1 MTASTSLREVAHAAG
16 VSPATVSRVLNA
28 RTNVRSETRLRVER
42 AIETLN
48 YQPSRVARRLRTQ
61 DRPGQMLGLLVPDIQ
76 NPFYVEV
83 VRGVEDRAY
92 ARGCAVMM
100 CNFGQEE
107 EKEHF
112 FLDIM
117 RHERVDGLI
126 LAPARPDDRKALEVV
141 RSGIPVVCVDRGLAE
156 ADVDTIVVD
165 NLEGARAAV
174 DHLLRLGHRRIG
186 HVAGLPQLPSTQER
200 VAGYRAALQAA
211 GLTSDPAL
219 VRHGNSKHESGR
231 DLTADL
237 LDLPDPPTALF
248 TGNNLIT
255 LGALETIHRRGL
267 RIPEDVALVGF
278 DDMYW
283 AISLNPPLTA
293 VSQPG
298 YEIGRRAAELLF
310 QRVAEPNRP
319 SAKVVLKT
327 SLVVRRSCGAAAIPG
342 RNTPGDTP

>member
-1 MTASTSLREVAHAAG
+1 MTVPANLKQVARAAG

-28 RTNVRSETRLRVER
+28 APNVSRETRLRVER
-42 AIETLN
+42 AIEGLQ

-61 DRPGQMLGLLVPDIQ
+61 DRPGQMIGLLVPDIQ

-92 ARGCAVMM
+92 AHGCGVMM
-100 CNFGQEE
+100 CNFAQTE

-112 FLDIM
+112 FLDIL

-126 LAPARPDDRKALEVV
+126 LAPARPDDRKVMEVV
-141 RSGIPVVCVDRGLAE
+141 RSGIPVVCVDRGLKD
-156 ADVDTIVVD
+156 ADVDMVVVD
-165 NLEGARAAV
+165 NMEGARAAV
-174 DHLLRLGHRRIG
+174 EHLIGLGHRRIA
-186 HVAGLPQLPSTQER
+186 HVAGLPQIPSTSER
-200 VAGYRAALQAA
+200 LDGYYAAFEAA
-211 GLTSDPAL
+211 GLTPDAAL

-231 DLTADL
+231 DLTAEL
-237 LDLPDPPTALF
+237 LDLPEPPTALF

-267 RIPEDVALVGF
+267 RIPQDVALVGF

-298 YEIGRRAAELLF
+298 YEIGRRAADLLF
-310 QRVAEPNRP
+310 QRVAEPDRP
-319 SAKVVLKT
+319 PAKVVLKT
-327 SLVVRRSCGAAAIPG
+327 TLIVRQSCGANS
-342 RNTPGDTP
+342 R

>member
-1 MTASTSLREVAHAAG
+1 MAAPVSLKQVAHAAG
-16 VSPATVSRVLNA
+16 VSAATVSRVLNA
-28 RTNVRSETRLRVER
+28 APNVSGETRLRVEQ
-42 AIETLN
+42 AIETLK

-61 DRPGQMLGLLVPDIQ
+61 GGPGQMIGLLVPDIQ

-92 ARGCAVMM
+92 ANRCGVMM
-100 CNFGQEE
+100 CNFAQTE

-126 LAPARPDDRKALEVV
+126 VAPARSDDRKVMEVV
-141 RSGIPVVCVDRGLAE
+141 RSGIPVVCVDRGLKD
-156 ADVDTIVVD
+156 ADVDMVVVD
-165 NLEGARAAV
+165 NVEGARGAV
-174 DHLLRLGHRRIG
+174 EHLIRLGHRRIAY
-186 HVAGLPQLPSTQER
+186 VAGLPQIPSTNER
-200 VAGYRAALQAA
+200 LDGYRAALDAA
-211 GLTSDPAL
+211 GITPDASLI
-219 VRHGNSKHESGR
+219 RHGNSKHESGR
-231 DLTADL
+231 DLTAEL
-237 LDLPDPPTALF
+237 LDMPEPPTALF

-283 AISLNPPLTA
+283 ATSLNPPLTA

-298 YEIGRRAAELLF
+298 YEIGRRAADLLF
-310 QRVAEPNRP
+310 QRVAEPHRP
-319 SAKVVLKT
+319 PAKVVLKT
-327 SLVVRRSCGAAAIPG
+327 TLIVRRSCGA
-342 RNTPGDTP
+342 NTR

>member
-1 MTASTSLREVAHAAG
+1 MKSISQMTAPASLKQVARAAR

-28 RTNVRSETRLRVER
+28 ATNVSRDTRLRVER
-42 AIETLN
+42 AIATLQ

-61 DRPGQMLGLLVPDIQ
+61 DRPGQMIGLLVPDIQ

-92 ARGCAVMM
+92 AHRCGVMM
-100 CNFGQEE
+100 CNFAQTE

-117 RHERVDGLI
+117 RHELVDGLI
-126 LAPARPDDRKALEVV
+126 VAPARPDDRKVMEVV
-141 RSGIPVVCVDRGLAE
+141 RSGIPVVCVDRGLKN
-156 ADVDTIVVD
+156 ADVDMVVVD
-165 NLEGARAAV
+165 NMEGARGAV
-174 DHLLRLGHRRIG
+174 EHLIRLGHRRIA
-186 HVAGLPQLPSTQER
+186 HVAGLPQIPSTAER
-200 VAGYRAALQAA
+200 LEGYHAALHAA
-211 GLTSDPAL
+211 GISPDPSL

-231 DLTADL
+231 DLTAEL
-237 LDLPDPPTALF
+237 LDMPAPPTALF

-267 RIPEDVALVGF
+267 RIPQDIALVGF

-298 YEIGRRAAELLF
+298 YEIGRRAADLLF
-310 QRVAEPNRP
+310 QRVAEPDRP

-327 SLVVRRSCGAAAIPG
+327 TLIVRRSCGANGP
-342 RNTPGDTP
+342 

>member
-1 MTASTSLREVAHAAG
+1 MAEPASLKEVAHAAR
-16 VSPATVSRVLNA
+16 VSPATVSRVLNGA
-28 RTNVRSETRLRVER
+28 ANVSPETRLRVEQ
-42 AIETLN
+42 AIETLK

-61 DRPGQMLGLLVPDIQ
+61 GRPGQMIGLLVPDIQ

-92 ARGCAVMM
+92 AHGCGVMM
-100 CNFGQEE
+100 CNFAQTE

-126 LAPARPDDRKALEVV
+126 VAPARPDDRKVMEVV
-141 RSGIPVVCVDRGLAE
+141 RTGIPVVCVDRGLKD
-156 ADVDTIVVD
+156 ADVDMVVVD
-165 NLEGARAAV
+165 NAEGARGAV
-174 DHLLRLGHRRIG
+174 EHLIRLGHRRIAY
-186 HVAGLPQLPSTQER
+186 VAGLPQIPSTTER
-200 VAGYRAALQAA
+200 LDGYYAALNEA
-211 GLTSDPAL
+211 GITPDASLI
-219 VRHGNSKHESGR
+219 RYGNSKHESGR
-231 DLTADL
+231 DLTAAL
-237 LDLPDPPTALF
+237 LEMPEPPTALF

-267 RIPEDVALVGF
+267 RIPEDIALVGF

-298 YEIGRRAAELLF
+298 YEIGRRAADLLF
-310 QRVAEPNRP
+310 QRVAEPDRP

-327 SLVVRRSCGAAAIPG
+327 TLIVRRSCGA
-342 RNTPGDTP
+342 NTR

>member
-1 MTASTSLREVAHAAG
+1 MTAPASIKQVARAAR

-28 RTNVRSETRLRVER
+28 ATNVRRETRVRVER
-42 AIETLN
+42 AIARLQ

-61 DRPGQMLGLLVPDIQ
+61 DRPGQLIGLLVPDIQ

-92 ARGCAVMM
+92 ANGCGVMM
-100 CNFGQEE
+100 CNFAQTE

-112 FLDIM
+112 FLDTL

-126 LAPARPDDRKALEVV
+126 LAPARPDDRKVLEVV
-141 RSGIPVVCVDRGLAE
+141 RSGIPVVCVDRGLKN
-156 ADVDTIVVD
+156 ADVDMVVVD
-165 NLEGARAAV
+165 NAEGARAAV
-174 DHLLRLGHRRIG
+174 EHLIRLGHRRIAY
-186 HVAGLPQLPSTQER
+186 VAGLPQIPSTTER
-200 VAGYRAALQAA
+200 LEGYRAALGGA
-211 GLTSDPAL
+211 GISLDASL
-219 VRHGNSKHESGR
+219 IRYGNSKHESGR
-231 DLTADL
+231 DLTAEL
-237 LDLPDPPTALF
+237 LDMPEPPTALF

-267 RIPEDVALVGF
+267 RIPQDVALVGF

-298 YEIGRRAAELLF
+298 YEIGRRAADLLF
-310 QRVAEPNRP
+310 QRVAEPDRP

-327 SLVVRRSCGAAAIPG
+327 TLIVRRSCGANGP
-342 RNTPGDTP
+342 